1 MRILTWPLERILQ
14 EVKVLDDKVKQIKF
28 ETYKLCWHMRGGLS
42 LDEAYAI
49 DYYDREIIAKLIEEN
64 LKITKDSKLPYF

>member
-14 EVKVLDDKVKQIKF
+14 EVKVLDDRVKQVKHDTF
-28 ETYKLCWHMRGGLS
+28 KLCWHMRGGLT

-49 DYYDREIIAKLIEEN
+49 DYMDREIIAKIIEEN
-64 LKITKDSKLPYF
+64 MKITKESKLPYF